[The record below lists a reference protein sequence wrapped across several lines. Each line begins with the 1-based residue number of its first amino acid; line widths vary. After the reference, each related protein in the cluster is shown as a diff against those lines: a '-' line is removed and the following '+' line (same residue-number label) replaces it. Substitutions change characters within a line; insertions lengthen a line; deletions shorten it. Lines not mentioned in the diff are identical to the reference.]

1 MYTDL
6 ESFLPTDTFLDGY
19 STIDEFAA
27 ILGEGLTRN
36 NREGLRDRAMAALSH
51 YGVLRGENARGIQLA
66 DLQHLPLDEREGPT
80 PCDILVILLFNGK
93 TNKEGKAHAMGAMRN
108 KRWDLYP
115 LSALGFWLF
124 YRYAQAGDS

>member
-1 MYTDL
+1 
-6 ESFLPTDTFLDGY
+6 
-19 STIDEFAA
+19 
-27 ILGEGLTRN
+27 
-36 NREGLRDRAMAALSH
+36 MAALTH
-51 YGVLRGENARGIQLA
+51 YGVLRWESARGIQLA
-66 DLQHLPLDEREGPT
+66 DLQHIPLDEREGPT